1 MKPFDYKERLRVLR
15 EGLDAEVAEYIFRAK
30 GESYEQIAGRFNTNV
45 DNVKKIARNA
55 GIARGKG
62 WRVKA

>member
-30 GESYEQIAGRFNTNV
+30 GESYEQIAVLFNTNV
-45 DNVKKIARNA
+45 DNVKKIAQNA

-62 WRVKA
+62 WRAKA